1 MCTIDF
7 VSFGTV
13 DFLSVHIAVHI
24 ENYLKIYK
32 VLK

>member
-1 MCTIDF
+1 MCTIAF

-13 DFLSVHIAVHI
+13 DFLSVRITVHI
-24 ENYLKIYK
+24 ENYLKIYN